1 MGDLIVFS
9 EVFVRIKL
17 SRCAAIAASVLHGAF
32 SRLVGLILR
41 VVAAKY
47 RIYRGCADNAVNMVP
62 SDARNEAE
70 QTADTAATMW
80 AGMAHPR
87 LARPLRDTLVNCAD
101 EKSAMSRKGQPVDV
115 ENFIRGN

>member
-1 MGDLIVFS
+1 MFS
-9 EVFVRIKL
+9 GEIDRIILGK
-17 SRCAAIAASVLHGAF
+17 CAAIAASVLRGAF
-32 SRLVGLILR
+32 SRLIGLILR
-41 VVAAKY
+41 VVAAIY
-47 RIYRGCADNAVNMVP
+47 RIYRGCANDAANTAP
-62 SDARNEAE
+62 GDARDEAE

-101 EKSAMSRKGQPVDV
+101 EKSAMSRKGLPVDI

>member
-1 MGDLIVFS
+1 MKIG
-9 EVFVRIKL
+9 K
-17 SRCAAIAASVLHGAF
+17 CAAVAATVLHGAF

-47 RIYRGCADNAVNMVP
+47 CIYRGCADNAVNMVP
-62 SDARNEAE
+62 SDARDEAK

-87 LARPLRDTLVNCAD
+87 LARPLRVTLVNCAD
-101 EKSAMSRKGQPVDV
+101 EKSAMSRRGQHVDV